1 MGWLDRLRGKPPQ
14 ADVVGAKIPGAIGHA
29 LPLGF
34 RINGRVA
41 LDTLVCRAHPGALT
55 AQLPE
60 GHQGIPCYGHI
71 DLGSGYALHRFY
83 LDDDAFV
90 QVSTCGELV
99 EGIKAF
105 VFVETVNPANQAE
118 FQRYITEHEHLGAAT
133 IDYAGRS
140 WQREFGDDDGAAARV
155 PAVAYD
161 EVLYRHDPPRKDD
174 DLTHYAM
181 LYRRAVPE
189 LDRDEFL
196 LVTGEDYGPSEFCIT
211 YAIGLALTTADL
223 DIT

>member
-1 MGWLDRLRGKPPQ
+1 MGWLDKLRGTPAPV
-14 ADVVGAKIPGAIGHA
+14 AAPAAFAHA

-41 LDTLVCRAHPGALT
+41 LDTLVFRAHPEALS

-60 GHQGIPCYGHI
+60 GHQGVPCYGHI

-90 QVSTCGELV
+90 QVSTCGDLV

-118 FQRYITEHEHLGAAT
+118 FQRYVTGHDHLGAAS
-133 IDYAGRS
+133 IEYASRR
-140 WQREFGDDDGAAARV
+140 WQRDFGEGGAARV
-155 PAVAYD
+155 PAVVYD

-181 LYRRAVPE
+181 LYRRPVPE

-196 LVTGEDYGPSEFCIT
+196 LVTGEDYGPNEFCVT
-211 YAIGLALTTADL
+211 YAVGLALTTADL

>member
-1 MGWLDRLRGKPPQ
+1 MGWLDKLRGTPTPP
-14 ADVVGAKIPGAIGHA
+14 AVAKAFAHA

-41 LDTLVCRAHPGALT
+41 LDTLVFRAHPEALT

-90 QVSTCGELV
+90 QVSTCGDLV

-105 VFVETVNPANQAE
+105 VFVDTVNPANQAE
-118 FQRYITEHEHLGAAT
+118 FQRYITGHEHLGAAS
-133 IDYAGRS
+133 IEYAGRR
-140 WQREFGDDDGAAARV
+140 WHREFGDDVDESVRA
-155 PAVAYD
+155 PAVVYD

-181 LYRRAVPE
+181 LYRRPVPE

-196 LVTGEDYGPSEFCIT
+196 LVTGEDYGPNEFCVT
-211 YAIGLALTTADL
+211 YAVGLALTTADL

>member
-1 MGWLDRLRGKPPQ
+1 MSWLDRLRGRATPPPVPKTPR
-14 ADVVGAKIPGAIGHA
+14 AFAHE

-41 LDTLVCRAHPGALT
+41 IDTLVFRAHPEALT
-55 AQLPE
+55 AALPE

-71 DLGSGYALHRFY
+71 DLGAGHALHRFY
-83 LDDDAFV
+83 LDDDAYV
-90 QVSTCGELV
+90 QVGTAGGLV

-105 VFVETVNPANQAE
+105 VFVETVNPPNQAA
-118 FQRYITEHEHLGAAT
+118 FQRLLHEHPHLGAAT
-133 IDYAGRS
+133 IEYAGRQWHRDFS
-140 WQREFGDDDGAAARV
+140 ADAPARIPPV
-155 PAVAYD
+155 VYD
-161 EVLYRHDPPRKDD
+161 EVLYRHDPPRRDD

-181 LYRRAVPE
+181 LYRREVRE

-196 LVTGEDYGPSEFCIT
+196 LVTGEDYGPNEFVLT
-211 YAIGLALTTADL
+211 YAVGLDLTTADL

>member
-1 MGWLDRLRGKPPQ
+1 MGWLDKLRGKPPQ
-14 ADVVGAKIPGAIGHA
+14 AAATAAFIHA

-41 LDTLVCRAHPGALT
+41 LDTLVFRAHPGALT

-83 LDDDAFV
+83 LDDDAFL

-105 VFVETVNPANQAE
+105 VFIDTVNPANQAE
-118 FQRYITEHEHLGAAT
+118 FQRYITGHDHLGAAT
-133 IDYAGRS
+133 IEYAGRR
-140 WQREFGDDDGAAARV
+140 WQREFGDGDATGRV
-155 PAVAYD
+155 PAVVYD

-189 LDRDEFL
+189 LDRNEFL
-196 LVTGEDYGPSEFCIT
+196 LVTGEDYGPSEFCVT
-211 YAIGLALTTADL
+211 YAIGLDLTTADL

>member
-1 MGWLDRLRGKPPQ
+1 MGWFERLKGKSDASAP
-14 ADVVGAKIPGAIGHA
+14 AGALAHA

-41 LDTLVCRAHPGALT
+41 LDTLFSRAHPDALT
-55 AQLPE
+55 ATLPE

-71 DLGSGYALHRFY
+71 DLGGGHALHRFY
-83 LDDDAFV
+83 LDDDAYV
-90 QVSTCGELV
+90 QVSTNNDAV

-105 VFVETVNPANQAE
+105 VFVETVNPSTQVE
-118 FQRYITEHEHLGAAT
+118 FQRFIAGHEHLGAAS
-133 IDYAGRS
+133 IDYAGKHWHRDFS
-140 WQREFGDDDGAAARV
+140 GDADARV

-181 LYRRAVPE
+181 LYRRELPG

-196 LVTGEDYGPSEFCIT
+196 LVTGEDYGPNEFCVT
-211 YAIGLALTTADL
+211 YAVGLDLTSADL

>member
-1 MGWLDRLRGKPPQ
+1 MGWLDRLRGKPP
-14 ADVVGAKIPGAIGHA
+14 ADTAGAAPAGAIPHA

-105 VFVETVNPANQAE
+105 VYVDTVNPANQAE
-118 FQRYITEHEHLGAAT
+118 FQRTITGHDHLGAAG
-133 IDYAGRS
+133 IDYAGRR
-140 WQREFGDDDGAAARV
+140 WLREFGDDSGAARV
-155 PAVAYD
+155 PAVVYD
-161 EVLYRHDPPRKDD
+161 EVLYRHDPPRQDD

-181 LYRRAVPE
+181 LYRRPVPE

-196 LVTGEDYGPSEFCIT
+196 LVTGEDYGPNEFCVT

>member
-1 MGWLDRLRGKPPQ
+1 MRRWLDKLRGTPAP
-14 ADVVGAKIPGAIGHA
+14 AAAVPAAFTHA

-41 LDTLVCRAHPGALT
+41 LDTLVSRAHPEALT
-55 AQLPE
+55 ATLPE
-60 GHQGIPCYGHI
+60 GHQGIPCYGHV

-90 QVSTCGELV
+90 QVSTCGDLV

-118 FQRYITEHEHLGAAT
+118 FQRFITSHDHLGAAE
-133 IDYAGRS
+133 IEYAGRH
-140 WQREFGDDDGAAARV
+140 WQREFGDDSGARV
-155 PAVAYD
+155 PAVVYD

-181 LYRRAVPE
+181 LYRRNVPE

-196 LVTGEDYGPSEFCIT
+196 LVTGEDYGPSEFVVT
-211 YAIGLALTTADL
+211 YAAGLAMTTADL

>member
-1 MGWLDRLRGKPPQ
+1 MRWLDRLRGKP
-14 ADVVGAKIPGAIGHA
+14 ASVERRGDVAHA

-34 RINGRVA
+34 RIGGAVA

-55 AQLPE
+55 ASLPE

-71 DLGSGYALHRFY
+71 DLGAGYALHRFY
-83 LDDDAFV
+83 LDDDAYV

-105 VFVETVNPANQAE
+105 VFVETVNPTSQAE
-118 FQRYITEHEHLGAAT
+118 FQRFITGHEHLGAAS
-133 IDYAGRS
+133 IDYAGRR
-140 WQREFGDDDGAAARV
+140 WQRDFSGDAAPRA
-155 PAVAYD
+155 PAVVYD
-161 EVLYRHDPPRKDD
+161 EVLYRGQPPRRDD

-196 LVTGEDYGPSEFCIT
+196 LVTGEDYGPSEFCVT
-211 YAIGLALTTADL
+211 YAVGLDLTTADL